1 MLMSR
6 IKAEK
11 NGNRKDKLKL
21 LKMISTNE
29 IKMIKEA
36 VEKLDRGSGTISIW
50 LDKYRKGGLKR
61 LLASKKVGRPKGS
74 FKYLNKEQI
83 SKLKEALNNE
93 QGFRSYKEIQVWVK
107 KEFNV
112 KIPYTTLWNLVRKNL
127 KAKLKVPRP
136 VNVKKDIEKEEAFK
150 KTLKIKSER

>member
-93 QGFRSYKEIQVWVK
+93 QGFRSYKEIQVWVE